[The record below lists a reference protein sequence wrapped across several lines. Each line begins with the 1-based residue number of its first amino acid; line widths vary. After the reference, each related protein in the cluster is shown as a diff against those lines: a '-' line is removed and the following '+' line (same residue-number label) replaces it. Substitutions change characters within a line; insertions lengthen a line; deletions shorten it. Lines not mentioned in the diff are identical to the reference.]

1 MRERPKATVCAA
13 IFLELLRRISQK
25 IGPIK
30 IFYFKGVHAMVAQAD
45 EGVEIETSFSALPFG
60 KRAKCTLGYLRRK
73 YMPRSSKS
81 RARYRD
87 FWRMSLNFRRLRQ
100 DFAPAVLKEG
110 KHFFEQDN
118 VVDAKVLHVSE
129 KLLRICCEVTGA
141 YEHVYRG
148 ELELDRTSSS
158 LADSSCTCSQK
169 FDCQHLAAI
178 LFYLEEH
185 FERLLA
191 RHAQGEGD
199 QGAGPAKLLKNRS
212 KLDRELLKEYA
223 AAADVLATNP
233 FFMPPASFERPSAD
247 LLLAYNLPPSKESTD
262 GGKGAR
268 YVEVQLA
275 IRLPGR
281 SKPIQIRHLREF
293 LDSLR
298 YGQPIL
304 LLGQR
309 MIFAEDQFESPSSYV
324 ATTLSRFLTFPLPGP
339 QTVESRMQAS
349 FASAG
354 LVKERMQR
362 NGLLPLEIFAELL
375 ADLHAWLEDQP
386 HLHQSAE
393 GEEDNLLPLPGIYRG
408 GFDQPALCCRNLATV
423 TLQVDQLALDTPK
436 LVLKPY
442 LRLQGALKRIGEVEL
457 LHGKKP
463 GALAQGV
470 YSRFH
475 DGLLPA
481 HLRLVHDLDGTVIPL
496 PLIGTFI
503 ENSLPELQRV
513 GQVLNP
519 EHTEDFA
526 TLPFSGELKA
536 RCHVCYVDGKL
547 EAQLFFRYDL
557 VEIPAIST
565 QLKNEDLAQFVTS
578 EGILARDLSGEC
590 SLVDT
595 LFHDFVC
602 EAHQGVYLAKS
613 DKKVIEFMTEIV
625 PAHRQIVDF
634 ELPQNLLDQFLYD
647 DTHLELFAR
656 PGKSI
661 SSYEIH
667 MVVHGAL
674 ESASLDQLLDCL
686 LSDRCYLEVD
696 SLAGTAKVSR
706 PPMGSKLK
714 KLIVLNLKRL
724 APLVD
729 FLDDLAIKRLAT
741 GPHPSPLWTLT
752 QLDVENLPQGIEKL
766 EIDPVLLEL
775 QKQMRGQVPYEP
787 QKIPS
792 SIKVELRP
800 YQLEGIGWLGRLRS
814 MRLGGILADDMGLG
828 KTLQSIVALLQMRD
842 KQAKSSSLVVCPTSL
857 LYNWKEEIAK
867 FAPQLKVLV
876 VDGAPVQRKKLLE
889 KAENAAVIITSY
901 TLLQKDIEYYQ
912 KINFGYAI
920 LDEAQHIKN
929 RSTRNAKAVKLVN
942 STHKLIL
949 TGTPVENNLQELWSL
964 FDFLMPGL
972 LGSYER
978 FIQKYFRGGNRW
990 QPFQNDLEKLKRKV
1004 MPFILRRM
1012 KADVLKE
1019 LPPVTEI
1026 VYHCSLTD
1034 SQRELYRSYA
1044 ESARKELTSLVKKE
1058 GFESVQIHVLA
1069 TLTRLKQICCHP
1081 AIFAKQSA
1089 ASCESAKYQ
1098 MFVELVE
1105 NLIDSGHKA
1114 VVFSQYTKM
1123 LQIIREDFSERGI
1136 PYLYLDGSSKNRMQ
1150 LVHRFNDDQKIP
1162 IFLVSLKAGGTGL
1175 NLTGADTVI
1184 HYDMW
1189 WNPAVE
1195 NQATDRVHRL
1205 GQDRSV
1211 SSYKLVTLGTIEEK
1225 IVELQN
1231 RKRGLARKVVTTD
1244 DEAIAKLTWDEV
1256 LELLKT

>member
-1 MRERPKATVCAA
+1 MT
-13 IFLELLRRISQK
+13 
-25 IGPIK
+25 
-30 IFYFKGVHAMVAQAD
+30 
-45 EGVEIETSFSALPFG
+45 
-60 KRAKCTLGYLRRK
+60 
-73 YMPRSSKS
+73 
-81 RARYRD
+81 
-87 FWRMSLNFRRLRQ
+87 LNFRRLRQ
-100 DFAPAVLKEG
+100 DFPPALLKEG
-110 KHFFEQDN
+110 KQLFEQN
-118 VVDAKVLHVSE
+118 KVVDAKLSNLTP
-129 KLLRICCEVTGA
+129 KLLRISGEITGS
-141 YEHVYRG
+141 YQHTYRC
-148 ELELDRTSSS
+148 ELELDRTSSTI
-158 LADSSCTCSQK
+158 LDGTCTCSQK

-178 LFYLEEH
+178 LAYLEDH
-185 FERLLA
+185 SERLLS
-191 RHAQGEGD
+191 RYTQSAQQGTGD
-199 QGAGPAKLLKNRS
+199 ANGIKVVKNRS

-223 AAADVLATNP
+223 AAAEVLATNP
-233 FFMPPASFERPSAD
+233 FFMPVASYDRPSAD
-247 LLLAYNLPPSKESTD
+247 LLLAYHVHNAKEASD
-262 GGKGAR
+262 PAR
-268 YVEVQLA
+268 HAPARFVEVQLA

-298 YGQPIL
+298 YAQPML

-309 MIFAEDQFESPSSYV
+309 MIFEEVQFEPPSSLI
-324 ATTLSRFLTFPLPGP
+324 ATALTRFLTFPTSGA
-339 QTVESRMQAS
+339 QTLESRMQAS
-349 FASAG
+349 FASSG

-362 NGLLPLEIFAELL
+362 SGLIPLEVFAELL
-375 ADLHAWLEDQP
+375 ADLYAWLCEQP
-386 HLHQSAE
+386 HLHQVGE
-393 GEEDNLLPLPGIYRG
+393 GEEENLLQLPGIFQG
-408 GFDQPALCCRNLATV
+408 GFDHPALCCRHPAHV
-423 TLQVDQLALDTPK
+423 ALQVDQLALDTPK
-436 LVLKPY
+436 LILKPY
-442 LRLQGALKRIGEVEL
+442 LRLQQALKRVSEVEL

-463 GALAQGV
+463 GALAEGI
-470 YSRFH
+470 YYRFH
-475 DGLLPA
+475 RELTSA
-481 HLRLVHDLDGTVIPL
+481 HLRLVHALDATVIPL

-513 GQVLNP
+513 AQLINP
-519 EHTEDFA
+519 EHAENFA
-526 TLPFSGELKA
+526 TLPFSGMLKA
-536 RCHVCYVDGKL
+536 RCQVCYMDGKL
-547 EAQLFFRYDL
+547 EAQLFFRYDE

-565 QLKNEDLAQFVTS
+565 QLKGEDLSQFVTP
-578 EGILARDLSGEC
+578 EGILARDLSGEQA
-590 SLVDT
+590 LIDT
-595 LFHDFVC
+595 LFHDFIC

-625 PAHRQIVDF
+625 PSHRHLVDF

-647 DTHLELFAR
+647 DTDLQLRAE

-661 SSYEIH
+661 SAYEIH
-667 MVVHGAL
+667 MQITGPLEGAEL
-674 ESASLDQLLDCL
+674 EQLLDCL
-686 LSDRCYLEVD
+686 LTDRCYLEID
-696 SLAGTAKVSR
+696 SPGAAIKVGR
-706 PPMGSKLK
+706 THGGLRQK
-714 KLIVLNLKRL
+714 KLVVLNLRKL

-729 FLDDLAIKRLAT
+729 FLDDLAIKDLRSGVHL
-741 GPHPSPLWTLT
+741 SPLWTLT
-752 QLDVENLPQGIEKL
+752 QLDATGLPAGIASL
-766 EIDPVLLEL
+766 QIDEHLLDL
-775 QKQMRGQVPYEP
+775 QQQMRGQVPHEP
-787 QKIPS
+787 QKIPP
-792 SIKVELRP
+792 SIRVDLRP
-800 YQLEGIGWLGRLRS
+800 YQLEGIGWLGRLRA

-828 KTLQSIVALLQMRD
+828 KTLQSIVALLQMRE
-842 KQAKSSSLVVCPTSL
+842 QSPQSPSLVVCPTSL
-857 LYNWKEEIAK
+857 LYNWKEEISK
-867 FAPQLKVLV
+867 FAPHLKVLV
-876 VDGAPVQRKKLLE
+876 VDGAPVQRKKLLVR
-889 KAENAAVIITSY
+889 AASNAVVITSY
-901 TLLQKDIEYYQ
+901 TLLQKDIEQYQ
-912 KINFGYAI
+912 LINFGYAI

-942 STHKLIL
+942 APHKLIL

-990 QPFQNDLEKLKRKV
+990 QPFQVDMEKLKQKV

-1026 VYHCSLTD
+1026 VYHCTLSE
-1034 SQRELYRSYA
+1034 SQRDLYRSYA

-1081 AIFAKQSA
+1081 GIVAKQQFS
-1089 ASCESAKYQ
+1089 SGDSAKYQ

-1123 LQIIREDFSERGI
+1123 LQIIKEDFTERGI
-1136 PYLYLDGSSKNRMQ
+1136 PFLYLDGSSKNRMQ
-1150 LVHRFNDDQKIP
+1150 LVHRFNEDHKIP

-1175 NLTGADTVI
+1175 NLTGADTVV

-1205 GQDRSV
+1205 GQNRSV

-1231 RKRGLARKVVTTD
+1231 RKRGLAKQVVTTD